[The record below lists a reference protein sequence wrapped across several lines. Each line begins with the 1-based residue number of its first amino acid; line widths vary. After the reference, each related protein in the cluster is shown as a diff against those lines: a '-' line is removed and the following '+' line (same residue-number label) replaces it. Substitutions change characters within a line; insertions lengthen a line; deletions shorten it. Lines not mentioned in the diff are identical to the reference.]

1 MKKYILGS
9 LCIMATTGFVYML
22 LLTAK
27 HRNVVDKIPNNS
39 PDKLSKKSAPF
50 EQFYFQRSYP
60 DTAFDFVAYNN
71 VLRDVKNEITQS
83 AIEKNSNSANWILEG
98 PNDPGGRINTIA
110 VHPVNNNIMYSG
122 SAAGGIFKTIDGGV
136 NWTAI
141 ADDLAYLA
149 ISDIVIDPNN
159 SNIIYAATGDHNIS
173 GLPHIG
179 DGIYKSTDAGNTW
192 VNIGLRDQSIVSKI
206 LIDPSNSN
214 ILYAATMGKH
224 YERNTDRGLYKSM
237 DGGATW
243 SSILFLSNQT
253 GVIDLVMDPFD
264 PNTIYASGWD
274 RIRNNQ
280 ESTASGNGGRIHKTT
295 DGGTTWTQL
304 SGGLPSFSVSRIGL
318 SISQKTPG
326 LLFACVVD
334 SSYNLEGVYKSTNAG
349 ANWTLLDTVGLD
361 MNYLGGFGWYF
372 SQIRVSPYNDD
383 EITVIGVESFSSF
396 DGGNTWQKC
405 VPDWFSYVVH
415 ADGHDM
421 LYLDSTTVLLA
432 TDGGLYRNPSMGN
445 INTWTDIDNI
455 ANMQFY
461 RIAVNPHQSGVYA
474 AGAQDNGTW
483 LGNAANL
490 SWTKLLGGDGFQP
503 IFDPLNSNLIYM
515 ETQNGNLYYY
525 DGFNINYFNQGID
538 NTDRRNWDMPIIMS
552 HHSNTV
558 LYTGTYRVY
567 TNMNGI
573 NGSWI
578 DISGDLT
585 DGPVFGNNYHNI
597 SAVAESPTDPT
608 ELYAG
613 TSDGN
618 IWRNSPAAGTWT
630 EITGSLPQRYVTAI
644 EGSPDNQDVVFV
656 SHSGYKDGV
665 YIPHIHKSID
675 NGTTWIDISGD
686 LPQMG
691 INDVCIKPGHNDS
704 ILFVANDAGVYYTT
718 NGGTNWGRLG
728 LGMPTIPVFDI
739 EIDLINNKLIAG
751 TFARSVQSC
760 SLDNLNIIT
769 SNNTVMKEMAIEV
782 FPNPTTD
789 YLRVRKLPIGATV
802 DLYDMTGKPMIHTIS
817 DQSELQLDLRNLTA
831 GIYMLSIEGRQQKF
845 KIIKK

>member
-9 LCIMATTGFVYML
+9 LCVIATTGLVCL
-22 LLTAK
+22 LFLNPTHSLIQATSPISGA
-27 HRNVVDKIPNNS
+27 DKIA
-39 PDKLSKKSAPF
+39 KKSMPF

-60 DTAFDFVAYNN
+60 DTKFDFEAYNS
-71 VLRDVKNEITQS
+71 VLRDVKNEIALEALQ
-83 AIEKNSNSANWILEG
+83 KNSNSANWMLEG

-110 VHPVNNNIMYSG
+110 VHPSNNNILYSG
-122 SAAGGIFKTIDGGV
+122 SSAGGIFKTTDGGL
-136 NWTAI
+136 NWTATSE
-141 ADDLAYLA
+141 DLAYLA

-179 DGIYKSTDAGNTW
+179 DGVYKSTDAGISWT
-192 VNIGLRDQSIVSKI
+192 NIGLTNQSIVSKI
-206 LIDPSNSN
+206 LINPNNSN

-224 YERNTDRGLYKSM
+224 YERNPDRGLYKSI

-243 SSILFLSNQT
+243 ASILFLSTQT
-253 GVIDLVMDPFD
+253 GVIDLFMDPFD

-304 SGGLPSFSVSRIGL
+304 SGGLPQYSVSRIGL
-318 SISQKTPG
+318 SVSQKTPG
-326 LLFACVVD
+326 TLFACVVD
-334 SSYNLEGVYKSTNAG
+334 STYNLDGVYKSTNAG

-383 EITVIGVESFSSF
+383 EITLIGVESFSSY
-396 DGGNTWQKC
+396 DGGSSWQKS
-405 VPDWFSYVVH
+405 VPDWYTYQVH

-432 TDGGLYRNPSMGN
+432 TDGGLYKNPNMGN
-445 INTWTDIDNI
+445 INSWTDIDNI

-461 RIAVNPHQSGVYA
+461 RIAIDPHRPGIYA

-483 LGNAANL
+483 FGNASNL
-490 SWTKLLGGDGFQP
+490 TWTKLLGGDGFQP
-503 IFDPLNSNLIYM
+503 IYDPIDSNLIYM

-525 DGFNINYFNQGID
+525 DGFGINYFNQGID

-558 LYTGTYRVY
+558 LYTGTYRLY
-567 TNMNGI
+567 TNVNGI
-573 NGSWI
+573 NGTWI

-585 DGPVFGNNYHNI
+585 DGPIFGNSFHNI
-597 SAVAESPTDPT
+597 STVAESPTDPT

-618 IWRNSPAAGTWT
+618 VWRNSPTGGIWI
-630 EITGSLPQRYVTAI
+630 EITGSLPQRYVSAI

-665 YIPHIHKSID
+665 YIPHIHKSTD
-675 NGTTWIDISGD
+675 NGTSWIDISGD

-691 INDVCIKPGHNDS
+691 INDICIMPGNNDS

-718 NGGTNWGRLG
+718 NGGTSWDRLG
-728 LGMPTIPVFDI
+728 LGMPAIPVFDI
-739 EIDLINNKLIAG
+739 EIDWVNNKLIAG

-760 SLDNLNIIT
+760 SLDNLNTIT
-769 SNNTVMKEMAIEV
+769 SNNTVMKDIAIEV

-789 YLRVRKLPIGATV
+789 YLRVRKLPVGVAV
-802 DLYDMTGKPMIHTIS
+802 DLYDMTGKRLIHTKS
-817 DQSELQLDLRNLTA
+817 DKKELQLDIRNLTA
-831 GIYMLSIEGRQQKF
+831 GTYMLSIEGRQQSF
-845 KIIKK
+845 KIVKN